1 MTHSLTRRTALGL
14 MAGGLAVPTLRHAS
28 AAGPSPVLVE
38 LFTSQGCSSCPP
50 ADKNMATLSQRQDV
64 IAVTYNVDYW
74 DYLGWHDTLAKPEYS
89 KRQFDY
95 GKSRGDMQVYTPQAV
110 MNGHEHVTGS
120 DVASM
125 DKLIAQCREEGLLIA
140 PTLTMD
146 NKEVRVSL
154 PAHDIGGEATLWLLA
169 IAPSIG
175 QVIAKGENAGQTVTY
190 YNVVRNL
197 VPAALWKGEAYDGRW
212 MREAV
217 MPKDCTQCVA
227 VLQRDKTGPVLGV
240 ARA

>member
-1 MTHSLTRRTALGL
+1 MPKQHDPDAGRRAFLAAAAGAGLSLGANAAAPADAATAG
-14 MAGGLAVPTLRHAS
+14 ATAPAS
-28 AAGPSPVLVE
+28 AAATRSAGGAPAPS
-38 LFTSQGCSSCPP
+38 
-50 ADKNMATLSQRQDV
+50 ATQIQRD
-64 IAVTYNVDYW
+64 
-74 DYLGWHDTLAKPEYS
+74 S
-89 KRQFDY
+89 
-95 GKSRGDMQVYTPQAV
+95 
-110 MNGHEHVTGS
+110 
-120 DVASM
+120 
-125 DKLIAQCREEGLLIA
+125 GLL
-140 PTLTMD
+140 
-146 NKEVRVSL
+146 RVSL